1 MAQFVKKDKYQVV
14 SQEERNVIFKV
25 WKHLDKQIATGNSF
39 KCLQAFDVNVTV
51 EDTIMKEINCLIQ
64 KIKEFSILNK
74 I

>member
-25 WKHLDKQIATGNSF
+25 WNHLDKQIATGNSF